1 MSSTYLLPDKVIFTD
16 SRAQNLGI
24 SGGGGGYYAAY
35 YRNVNGSDGKDN
47 EDGND
52 VTVDISRNGNK
63 FPAISM
69 SCDSGGDVDAGKGNG
84 EVNVSIMAG
93 LGILMKVS

>member
-1 MSSTYLLPDKVIFTD
+1 MS
-16 SRAQNLGI
+16 
-24 SGGGGGYYAAY
+24 YYVAY

-52 VTVDISRNGNK
+52 VTIDNKGNVSKFHDIN
-63 FPAISM
+63 M

-84 EVNVSIMAG
+84 
-93 LGILMKVS
+93 

>member
-1 MSSTYLLPDKVIFTD
+1 MSSTYLLPDKVILKD
-16 SRAQNLGI
+16 SRGRTWVSLGW
-24 SGGGGGYYAAY
+24 GGYYAAY
-35 YRNVNGSDGKDN
+35 YRNVNGSDGRDN

-52 VTVDISRNGNK
+52 VTADNSRNVNK
-63 FPAISM
+63 CHAINM

-93 LGILMKVS
+93 LGTLMKVS

>member
-1 MSSTYLLPDKVIFTD
+1 MSSTNLLPDKVIFTD

-24 SGGGGGYYAAY
+24 SGGVYYAAY
-35 YRNVNGSDGKDN
+35 YRNVNHSDGKDN

-52 VTVDISRNGNK
+52 VTVDNCRNGNK
-63 FPAISM
+63 FPALSM

-93 LGILMKVS
+93 LGTLMKVS